1 VIRLKKRK
9 SAKKT
14 KRKYI
19 SRLAEGEPAYG
30 AEATGLCDLAKKRN
44 N

>member
-1 VIRLKKRK
+1 VIGLKKRK

-14 KRKYI
+14 KGKHT

-30 AEATGLCDLAKKRN
+30 AEATGLHDLAKKRN